1 MRKNASVFVSIFL
14 MLFVF
19 VACSGEVE
27 VPHASNVRF
36 TTEIGR
42 KVMADSAWQAGDEVG
57 IYMVEHGALAASD
70 TRANKAYRADAS
82 SPISGF
88 SPVDDA
94 NTLTWDDFAAG
105 ADSTFDFIS
114 YYPYVSSISDTSALP
129 IDVYPDF
136 GEQDTG
142 KADFLW
148 GHTDTVQN
156 NTPMV
161 QLKLDHILSHVVVNI
176 APSDSIDKAIITEDG
191 ATLTAT
197 VKGVTTHAAI
207 NLNTGTVTP
216 RGDDAASIHMK
227 DISDTLSQADQN
239 AGKRRFEAVLIP
251 MAHTRELL
259 DALELEFVLTDA
271 RGSSTTYTWTPSSVA
286 ENKETLI
293 HFDAGKQHV
302 YNMMLTTTTS
312 HVAVAAIDMGIVAWD
327 DCARENWEDATSYSI
342 SFDAN
347 GAVSGDEPE
356 RVVTYEGCKITLP
369 GSGTLEKSGYFFAG
383 WNTEADGSGTQYAAG
398 DTFMIP
404 GQDVTLYAIWVEKNQ
419 YSISFDASG
428 ATGGSSPGRM
438 YAHEGSQ
445 LTLPGNGT
453 LEKSG
458 YFFAGWNTEIDGS
471 RDSYAAGDSFV
482 IPGQDVTLYAIWV
495 ENQYSVSFDGN
506 GATSGD
512 EPERVVTYKG
522 CKVTL
527 PTPGTLEKDIHYFY
541 GWNTEIDSSG
551 DSYVAG
557 ESFTM
562 PADDVTLYAQWLVK
576 IKAVSAGD
584 YYTIILKMDGTLW
597 ATGQNT
603 YGQLGD
609 GTLINRYTP
618 VQVKAS
624 TTLNDFMTDVVAVST
639 GERHTM
645 ILKKDGTLWA
655 TGKNYFGQLGLGSQ
669 EPDRSTPTQVTFMG
683 TDVAAVSTGHS
694 YTMILKKDDTLW
706 ATGFNSYGQLGD
718 GTTSNRTSPVQVKAS
733 TTLNDFMTDVA
744 AVSTGD
750 DHTMILKKDGT
761 LWAIGRNYSGQLGD
775 DTQTDRS
782 TPVQVTSMG
791 TDVAAVSA
799 GGNHTLILKKDG
811 TLWVTG
817 YNGFGQLGDSTTDNR
832 NMPVQVKGSGGV
844 GFMTDVKAASAGMY
858 HTMIL
863 KKDGTLWATGGNE
876 FGQLGLGDSGSETS
890 RSIPVQITSMGNDVA
905 DVSTGRFHTMILKKD
920 GTLWATGRN
929 NFAQLGNGGDT
940 SVRTTPVQIIF

>member
-1 MRKNASVFVSIFL
+1 MRKNSIVFVSIFL

-27 VPHASNVRF
+27 VPHASAVRF

-70 TRANKAYRADAS
+70 TTGTRANKAYRADAS

-114 YYPYVSSISDTSALP
+114 YYPYVSSISDTTALP

-148 GHTDTVQN
+148 GHSKDVETYGDGIQN
-156 NTPMV
+156 NTSMV
-161 QLKLDHILSHVVVNI
+161 QLKLDHMLSHVVVNI

-191 ATLTAT
+191 ATLAAT

-216 RGDDAASIHMK
+216 RGDDTASIHMK

-271 RGSSTTYTWTPSSVA
+271 RGSSTTYTWTPTSVA

-302 YNMMLTTTTS
+302 YNMMLNTTTS

-327 DCARENWEDATSYSI
+327 ECARENWETVTSYRV

-347 GAVSGDEPE
+347 GAESGDEPE
-356 RVVTYEGCKITLP
+356 QVVTYEGCKITLP

-383 WNTEADGSGTQYAAG
+383 WNTEIDGSGDSYAAG
-398 DTFMIP
+398 DSFVIP

-428 ATGGSSPGRM
+428 ATGGSAPGRM

-471 RDSYAAGDSFV
+471 GDSYAV
-482 IPGQDVTLYAIWV
+482 
-495 ENQYSVSFDGN
+495 
-506 GATSGD
+506 
-512 EPERVVTYKG
+512 
-522 CKVTL
+522 
-527 PTPGTLEKDIHYFY
+527 
-541 GWNTEIDSSG
+541 
-551 DSYVAG
+551 G

-562 PADDVTLYAQWLVK
+562 PSNDVTLYAQWLVK
-576 IKAVSAGD
+576 VKSVSFKSFH
-584 YYTIILKMDGTLW
+584 TMLLKIDGTLW

-603 YGQLGD
+603 HSQLGV
-609 GTLINRYTP
+609 GGNTNINTP
-618 VQVKAS
+618 VKV
-624 TTLNDFMTDVVAVST
+624 M
-639 GERHTM
+639 
-645 ILKKDGTLWA
+645 
-655 TGKNYFGQLGLGSQ
+655 
-669 EPDRSTPTQVTFMG
+669 
-683 TDVAAVSTGHS
+683 
-694 YTMILKKDDTLW
+694 
-706 ATGFNSYGQLGD
+706 
-718 GTTSNRTSPVQVKAS
+718 
-733 TTLNDFMTDVA
+733 
-744 AVSTGD
+744 
-750 DHTMILKKDGT
+750 
-761 LWAIGRNYSGQLGD
+761 
-775 DTQTDRS
+775 
-782 TPVQVTSMG
+782 

-799 GGNHTLILKKDG
+799 G
-811 TLWVTG
+811 
-817 YNGFGQLGDSTTDNR
+817 Y
-832 NMPVQVKGSGGV
+832 
-844 GFMTDVKAASAGMY
+844 Y
-858 HTMIL
+858 HTMIV
-863 KKDGTLWATGGNE
+863 KENGTLWATGNNQY
-876 FGQLGLGDSGSETS
+876 GQLGLA
-890 RSIPVQITSMGNDVA
+890 SILGTDKNTPVKVTSMGAAVKA
-905 DVSTGRFHTMILKKD
+905 VSAGSYHTMILKKD

-929 NFAQLGNGGDT
+929 NYGQLGDGTTDSKGMPVQVKASTTPNDFMTDVEAVSTGVYHTMILKKDGTLWATGYNEYGQLGDGT
-940 SVRTTPVQIIF
+940 SNDRSTPVQVLSMGADVAAVSAGENHTMILKKDGTLWATGQNTYGQLGDSDSGTNKNTPVQVKDDTDISGFMTDVAAVSAGYGHTMILKMDGTLWAIGRNEYGQLGVGNHNDTSTPVQVSSMGSDVAAVFAGEAYTMILKKDGSLWATGFNTDGQLGLGDSGPETHRSSPEQVVF